1 MSILTRK
8 VNNSQNEED
17 KLLEF
22 VNEQIDK
29 FKTYMDLGGEY
40 SQPGFY
46 ELTEALKSWAPIN
59 YSLMGM
65 NILAKRELGKAKN
78 NFEEFMAEKYMEQ
91 RRILNPPGLSA
102 SKFASSKE
110 IEYSVINN
118 YKTEYE
124 ALNKEVEDAEMKV
137 AFIRRL
143 QDSWQSNLMILN
155 RLCKNVDTET
165 IRLGSDTINV

>member
-1 MSILTRK
+1 MIDYNKNMSIPTRK

-59 YSLMGM
+59 GNEYFSE
-65 NILAKRELGKAKN
+65 KRIKK
-78 NFEEFMAEKYMEQ
+78 
-91 RRILNPPGLSA
+91 S
-102 SKFASSKE
+102 
-110 IEYSVINN
+110 
-118 YKTEYE
+118 
-124 ALNKEVEDAEMKV
+124 
-137 AFIRRL
+137 
-143 QDSWQSNLMILN
+143 
-155 RLCKNVDTET
+155 
-165 IRLGSDTINV
+165 